1 MRITKDLP
9 LPDLAALVCHTCL
22 KAGIDVVLSG
32 GACVSIYTKNEY
44 VSYDLD
50 FVLRSIVSRKKLRS
64 TMEKLGFKEDGRY
77 FRHPHNP
84 YIVDFL
90 MPPLSVGEEPV
101 RDVREITSGRMK
113 LRLLSPTDCVK
124 DRLAAYYHWDDRP
137 SLDQAVLVSLAKDVD
152 FQEVR
157 RWSLRENMKVKYEAF
172 RERYAAEAK
181 KTMKGKRGT

>member
-1 MRITKDLP
+1 
-9 LPDLAALVCHTCL
+9 
-22 KAGIDVVLSG
+22 
-32 GACVSIYTKNEY
+32 
-44 VSYDLD
+44 
-50 FVLRSIVSRKKLRS
+50 
-64 TMEKLGFKEDGRY
+64 
-77 FRHPHNP
+77 
-84 YIVDFL
+84 